1 MRKTT
6 RQAALTLSCAAFAAG
21 WLALSLRAQTPAF
34 DVASINENSSG
45 GLDGVFRR
53 LPGRFTVTNLSLEWI
68 IQTAYGIREYQLV
81 NVPSWTTRRYDIAAT
96 FAPPDASQDEVRL
109 MLQRLL
115 ADRFGLRVHREER
128 RLTVYALTQSSPGV
142 LGPKLKPSPQTDCA
156 VAPPA
161 APQCRRFMTAF
172 FIKGLWSMTQLARS
186 LEQVMGAPV
195 VDRSSMPDVFDIDLQ
210 WGTGKNI
217 ELGQTLSTIG
227 VDEQSALLTAL
238 REQLGLRLDTTRA
251 PYEGIVVD
259 AVSTPTPN

>member
-1 MRKTT
+1 MRRTT
-6 RQAALTLSCAAFAAG
+6 GQAALTLLCAAVAAG
-21 WLALSLRAQTPAF
+21 WLSLALRAQTAAF
-34 DVASINENSSG
+34 DVASIKENSSG
-45 GLDGVFRR
+45 GMDGVFRR
-53 LPGRFTVTNLSLEWI
+53 QPGRFTVTNLSLEWI

-81 NVPSWTTRRYDIAAT
+81 NAPSWTTRRYDIAAT
-96 FAPPDASQDEVRL
+96 FAPPDASEDEVRL

-128 RLTVYALTQSSPGV
+128 PLTLYELTQSSSGV

-156 VAPPA
+156 VAPLA

-186 LEQVMGAPV
+186 LEQVTGAPV
-195 VDRSSMPDVFDIDLQ
+195 VDRSSMTGIFDIDLQ
-210 WGTGKNI
+210 WGNGNI
-217 ELGQTLSTIG
+217 EPGQAISTIG

-251 PYEGIVVD
+251 PYEVIVVD